1 MKKKTKILSFKD
13 KLKYKKI
20 IDKEKKIQEGFDSI
34 FDNFLKENNIDL
46 ESLKKE
52 ESKEV

>member
-1 MKKKTKILSFKD
+1 MRKRTKILSFKD

-52 ESKEV
+52 DKEV

>member
-1 MKKKTKILSFKD
+1 MRKKTKILSFKD

-34 FDNFLKENNIDL
+34 FNNFLKENNIDL

-52 ESKEV
+52 SKEV

>member
-1 MKKKTKILSFKD
+1 MRKRNKILSFKD

-34 FDNFLKENNIDL
+34 FDNFIKENNIDL

-52 ESKEV
+52 SKEV